1 MNMSSEAIATTTPF
15 PSLALIGL
23 PLAFQLAAAV
33 PAIVP
38 EGMWLI
44 LVLSIWAS
52 LTMGMWLIFALG
64 AFVWSTVRR
73 YRASRLRTCLPLAV
87 WRRG

>member
-1 MNMSSEAIATTTPF
+1 MSSRPIATTTPF

-33 PAIVP
+33 PAAVP

-52 LTMGMWLIFALG
+52 LTMGMWVVFALG
-64 AFVWSTVRR
+64 AFVWSAVRR
-73 YRASRLRTCLPLAV
+73 HRTTRLRTCLPFAA